1 MNDDKKRLLFLIS
14 VKLLEI
20 IFFVSLNY
28 FIIEKKKKIVFI
40 GKPLVKV
47 FQIASAK
54 ELCTAFYTSST

>member
-28 FIIEKKKKIVFI
+28 FIIEKKKK
-40 GKPLVKV
+40 KD
-47 FQIASAK
+47 S
-54 ELCTAFYTSST
+54 FYWKTPS